1 MIAIDESR
9 DGAVFTVRV
18 EPQSKRPGIRGVHAG
33 ALRLGV
39 AAAPERGQA
48 NRAVLETLS
57 DALGVARAN
66 LALRS
71 GAASRTKRIMAIGV
85 TADDL
90 RARLDAALEAAGASR
105 DG

>member
-1 MIAIDESR
+1 MILIDDSS

-48 NRAVLETLS
+48 NRAVIAALA
-57 DALGVARAN
+57 DALCVAKSD

-71 GAASRTKRIMAIGV
+71 GAANRTKRILAVGLDAAELKV
-85 TADDL
+85 
-90 RARLDAALEAAGASR
+90 RLEAALEAAGAPR
-105 DG
+105 DA